1 MEFTSC
7 STVKNRVAM
16 EKRILKSA
24 VEELINHGFTITI
37 RHEGE
42 PTGINASTDVSAIIE
57 EAHGVDECQIDVK
70 SPTANG
76 AVFFVYGNDGYD
88 IICDYTMN
96 LEPYLV
102 KTFALAD
109 KLELESN

>member
-1 MEFTSC
+1 MSLTTE
-7 STVKNRVAM
+7 KRIAM

-24 VEELINHGFTITI
+24 VEELISHGFTITI
-37 RHEGE
+37 RHDGE
-42 PTGINASTDVSAIIE
+42 LTGINNSTDVAAIIE

-70 SPTANG
+70 LPTHKG

-88 IICDYTMN
+88 IICDYTTN
-96 LEPYLV
+96 LEPFLV
-102 KTFALAD
+102 ETFALAD